1 MNIVL
6 SVGKLIQQTVTEF
19 LNDNA
24 TQMAAALSYYALFA
38 IPSLLLIT
46 LSLLNLFIA
55 DEQAKMSIINLSSEL
70 FGARSAGVIS
80 QIIQHLDENGT
91 QSIVEQWG
99 GIILLLITA
108 TGIVGHLQR
117 SLNKLWDTF
126 PSHHNTFQLHLI
138 QRLSSL
144 VFIIL
149 AGILLLIV
157 FVSDTL
163 LSFLNVY
170 ISSTV
175 GVSTSVLSIVN
186 HLFSFIMMVLIISLI
201 YRYVPNGKMS
211 WKDILVG
218 ALVTTILFS
227 IGKYLI
233 GIYLDF
239 STVGSV
245 YGAAGSI
252 LLLLIWIYYTSLIFF
267 FGAEFTQVYA
277 NVHGSGISTSNK
289 RI

>member
-6 SVGKLIQQTVTEF
+6 SVGKLTQQTVAEF
-19 LNDNA
+19 LKDNA

-55 DEQAKMSIINLSSEL
+55 DDQAKMTIINLSSEM
-70 FGARSAGVIS
+70 FGSRSAGVIS
-80 QIIQHLDENGT
+80 QIIQHLDENST
-91 QSIVEQWG
+91 QSVFAQWG
-99 GIILLLITA
+99 GVIILLITA

-117 SLNKLWDTF
+117 SLNTLWDTF
-126 PSHHNTFQLHLI
+126 PYHHNTFQIHLM
-138 QRLSSL
+138 QRLISFI
-144 VFIIL
+144 FIIL
-149 AGILLLIV
+149 AGILLLMV
-157 FVSDTL
+157 FISDTV

-175 GVSTSVLSIVN
+175 GVSSSVFSTVN
-186 HLFSFIMMVLIISLI
+186 NLVSFIMMTLIISLI
-201 YRYVPNGKMS
+201 YRYLPNGRMS

-218 ALVTTILFS
+218 AIVTTVLFS

-277 NVHGSGISTSNK
+277 NVHGSGIATSNK
-289 RI
+289 RT